1 MMKPYLCISANI
13 KSVFILFASLTW
25 AGDKHFAFPSA
36 LRSPKLR
43 CAVLS
48 CSNPLGPIRM
58 PAELGS
64 A

>member
-13 KSVFILFASLTW
+13 RPGFILFPSLTW
-25 AGDKHFAFPSA
+25 AGDKLFAFPCTP
-36 LRSPKLR
+36 RSPKLC
-43 CAVLS
+43 CAALS